1 MQSNPHTNKTKLSVD
16 TLHGLLYT
24 ILNRKAFN
32 VVVAIDQMDLNELS
46 NYPHLFFCTL
56 LVKTTPFSVIIHL
69 LLVLDLDTL
78 FGI

>member
-1 MQSNPHTNKTKLSVD
+1 MQSNPHTHRNKQTNTKLSVD

-46 NYPHLFFCTL
+46 NYLLF
-56 LVKTTPFSVIIHL
+56 
-69 LLVLDLDTL
+69 
-78 FGI
+78 